1 MGAKTEKSNGEAVM
15 STITVVIPTYNE
27 EKNIAECIL
36 SCRDIAERILLLDN
50 LSTDATKEIA
60 ESLGAEVYQTER
72 SYKER
77 IAMLDGEIPIHTDWI
92 LYLDADERL
101 TPESARELK
110 ELCDRYAETE
120 VNGIVCR
127 YRQRFM
133 GKDLNYGDSV
143 GRKLRVFK
151 PGKAYMEDMELD
163 EHIVLRSGRCVY
175 MNNPFIHFSYKGL
188 EHWIAKHNNY
198 SKRHAKEFLEIKSG
212 RREIR
217 LEGLAGFTKLRR
229 ILKFKLYYRLP
240 PGLRAWMYFAYR
252 YYLRLGFLDG
262 RIGRMYLFFKAYWYR
277 YLTDAYI
284 LELQNQQGLV
294 EPGARQEALQ
304 AQISQKKVEI

>member
-1 MGAKTEKSNGEAVM
+1 M

-27 EKNIAECIL
+27 EKNIAECII
-36 SCRDIAERILLLDN
+36 SCRDIADRILLLDN
-50 LSTDATKEIA
+50 MSTDQTKEIA
-60 ESLGAEVYQTER
+60 ESLGAEVFQTER

-77 IAMLDGEIPIHTDWI
+77 MAMLGGEIPIDTDWI
-92 LYLDADERL
+92 LYMDADERL
-101 TPESARELK
+101 TPESAKELK
-110 ELCDRYAETE
+110 VLCDEHADAD

-127 YRQRFM
+127 YRQRFL

-151 PGKAYMEDMELD
+151 PGRAYMEDMELD

-175 MNNPFIHFSYKGL
+175 MKNPFIHLDYKGL
-188 EHWIAKHNNY
+188 EHWIAKHNGY
-198 SKRHAKEFLEIKSG
+198 SKRHAKEYMDINLGRKEIK
-212 RREIR
+212 
-217 LEGLAGFTKLRR
+217 LEGLAGVTKLRR

-240 PGLRAWMYFAYR
+240 IGLRAWMYFVYR

-262 RIGRMYLFFKAYWYR
+262 RIGKMYIFFKAYWYR

-284 LELQNQQGLV
+284 LELQNREEGGF
-294 EPGARQEALQ
+294 EKSKARQEILQ
-304 AQISQKKVEI
+304 H